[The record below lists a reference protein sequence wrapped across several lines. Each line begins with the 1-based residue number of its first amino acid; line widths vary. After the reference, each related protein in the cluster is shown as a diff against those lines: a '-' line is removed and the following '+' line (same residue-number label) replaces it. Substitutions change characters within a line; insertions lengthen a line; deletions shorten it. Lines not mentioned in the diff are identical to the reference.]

1 MHARNAD
8 CSGVRLS
15 WEMGLNISA
24 ISSITAKRWIKNDE
38 DDFDIGV
45 KNGVEHSPGELL
57 WLCSRVVYT
66 LKFSQEYPPKHC
78 PPTLTSLIS
87 SLSIEIG
94 KARLGFTA
102 VF

>member
-1 MHARNAD
+1 MVHARNAD

-24 ISSITAKRWIKNDE
+24 ISSATAKRWIKNDE

-66 LKFSQEYPPKHC
+66 LKMNDN
-78 PPTLTSLIS
+78 TSIS
-87 SLSIEIG
+87 YNSISIH
-94 KARLGFTA
+94 T
-102 VF
+102 

>member
-24 ISSITAKRWIKNDE
+24 ISSATAKRWIKNDE

-66 LKFSQEYPPKHC
+66 LNVACRTEDYNYCIH
-78 PPTLTSLIS
+78 
-87 SLSIEIG
+87 
-94 KARLGFTA
+94 
-102 VF
+102 

>member
-24 ISSITAKRWIKNDE
+24 ISSATAKRWIKNDE

-66 LKFSQEYPPKHC
+66 LKQLPKCVVVCYVFS
-78 PPTLTSLIS
+78 TSFSMALLTAAINFNL
-87 SLSIEIG
+87 LP
-94 KARLGFTA
+94 
-102 VF
+102 V

>member
-24 ISSITAKRWIKNDE
+24 ISSATAKRWIKNDE

-45 KNGVEHSPGELL
+45 KNCVEHSPGELL

-66 LKFSQEYPPKHC
+66 LKELLCH
-78 PPTLTSLIS
+78 TTA
-87 SLSIEIG
+87 SLSDRAYEE
-94 KARLGFTA
+94 T
-102 VF
+102 V

>member
-24 ISSITAKRWIKNDE
+24 ISSATAKRWIKNDE

-45 KNGVEHSPGELL
+45 KNGIEHSPGELL
-57 WLCSRVVYT
+57 WLCSRAVYT
-66 LKFSQEYPPKHC
+66 LNITILASKIKS
-78 PPTLTSLIS
+78 IS
-87 SLSIEIG
+87 CFYSHNNY
-94 KARLGFTA
+94 K
-102 VF
+102 